1 MKDCIS
7 CPNCYRYKT
16 IGIMCS
22 IKGHVTTPFDTNCL
36 EWGKEKQ
43 ETKQENMIQF
53 PELDNFFGEGE

>member
-1 MKDCIS
+1 
-7 CPNCYRYKT
+7 
-16 IGIMCS
+16 MCS